1 MRRGPQGRGYSAGLT
16 GLYSLRTFSTLAE
29 AKRAWKEG
37 LMDAYA
43 VVETGGKQY
52 LVKKGAVL
60 DVELLGAK
68 PGSKAKLSRVL
79 AVSDGAALK
88 VGTPEIEGAAV
99 SVQVLDEVRAEKLVS
114 FKKKRRKGYRKK
126 IGHRQ
131 DLSRIQVE
139 SIG

>member
-1 MRRGPQGRGYSAGLT
+1 
-16 GLYSLRTFSTLAE
+16 
-29 AKRAWKEG
+29 
-37 LMDAYA
+37 MDAYA

-52 LVKKGAVL
+52 LVKKGTVL

-68 PGSKAKLSRVL
+68 PGSKTKLSRVL
-79 AVSDGAALK
+79 AVSNGAELK
-88 VGTPEIEGAAV
+88 IGTPEIGGAEVA
-99 SVQVLDEVRAEKLVS
+99 VQVLGEVKAEKLVA
-114 FKKKRRKGYRKK
+114 FKKKRRKGYRRK